1 MNQLRLVCH
10 IKVFCINYSNC
21 NRNEEP
27 YSRKQLYLL
36 LWPKFCYNH
45 EHLSIKNLDG
55 LIKEVQGIVILR
67 ECSSCLKQ
75 KIEFSF
81 YISKAHTSCQVEHC
95 YSGRGSHHQIH
106 IVYSLGS
113 YNVNVAYQSISF
125 GKRNIRKLANIL
137 YCLNYS
143 TKVYDKMLL
152 V

>member
-1 MNQLRLVCH
+1 MYDGMNHLVKCHLQASEKAFLIAIGVACNQIHVCCLKELNYELCH

-67 ECSSCLKQ
+67 ECSSCLK
-75 KIEFSF
+75 
-81 YISKAHTSCQVEHC
+81 
-95 YSGRGSHHQIH
+95 
-106 IVYSLGS
+106 
-113 YNVNVAYQSISF
+113 
-125 GKRNIRKLANIL
+125 
-137 YCLNYS
+137 
-143 TKVYDKMLL
+143 
-152 V
+152 

>member
-95 YSGRGSHHQIH
+95 YSGVHIIKSTLSTHQEVTMLRGI
-106 IVYSLGS
+106 
-113 YNVNVAYQSISF
+113 SISF

-143 TKVYDKMLL
+143 TKVAGLT
-152 V
+152 